1 MDKDVRNMNNSG
13 NKQLVPSQSR
23 VTSSG
28 RISPFE
34 GTNLPQQRTSQAT
47 TPRPEFPSLPEL
59 PPMPTFDF
67 SSYDRWIE
75 EWEANVRKWEMDV
88 NQYQVDSKKW
98 YDENYDTTNYIDE
111 DGFSV
116 YESVSKDGKSRI
128 VMKMKF
134 DNNWDYSRTTI
145 WMEGKKVFDNERGGR
160 TVISTS
166 TDNFSESRTVVTPR
180 STSTIYTTSRRRRS
194 NRRRR
199 NRGCCGCL
207 IITLITTAIIFLAII
222 GLISLF

>member
-1 MDKDVRNMNNSG
+1 MDNDIRNMNNNG

-23 VTSSG
+23 ATSSG

-34 GTNLPQQRTSQAT
+34 GTNLPQQRISQVS

-59 PPMPTFDF
+59 PPIPTFDF
-67 SSYDRWIE
+67 SSYDRWVK
-75 EWEANVRKWEMDV
+75 EWEASVRKWEMDV
-88 NQYQVDSKKW
+88 ERYQVESKKW

-134 DNNWDYSRTTI
+134 DHNNDYSRTTI
-145 WMEGKKVFDNERGGR
+145 WMEGKKVFDNERGR

-180 STSTIYTTSRRRRS
+180 STSTTYTTSRRRRS
-194 NRRRR
+194 YRRRQ
-199 NRGCCGCL
+199 NSGCCGCL
-207 IITLITTAIIFLAII
+207 IITLIMIAIIFLAII
-222 GLISLF
+222 GLKSLF